1 MADSCW
7 RQRGGGATWAT
18 VNNGLSWSSH
28 GFTYVPAVRVLAI
41 DPKNPDTLYA
51 GTDEG
56 VFRSVNGGESW
67 KPIISGMPTRSVTS
81 VAINPQDPNQVY
93 AGTFGGLFEI
103 TFDRE

>member
-1 MADSCW
+1 GSGIFKSTD
-7 RQRGGGATWAT
+7 GGASWAT

-41 DPKNPDTLYA
+41 DPKNPDTIYA

-56 VFRSVNGGESW
+56 VFTSVNGGGSW
-67 KPIISGMPTRSVTS
+67 KPVTSGMPTRSVTS
-81 VAINPQDPNQVY
+81 LTINPENPNQVY

-103 TFDRE
+103 TFERD